1 MNASV
6 AAVVVLFKP
15 DLVVLDRLLLSI
27 HEQVRRVYIIDNTPA
42 SGIDDY
48 AGRFDDEKLFYK
60 ALEDNYGIA
69 RAHNVGA
76 QLAEQAGYSHVLL
89 LDQDSELLPGT
100 VDTLLAEETKLLDM
114 GVKVGAIGP
123 VFVDEK
129 TGDAAPIL
137 RPSFFGTKKIDIDL
151 NSTLPVLSNY
161 IIASGSLIRTSVF
174 NVVGLMQESLFI
186 DWVDIEWGER
196 ASLAGYGSYLTPL
209 VTMRHSIGD
218 EFVTL
223 LGKRITLHSDF
234 RNYFIV
240 RNAAYLAMW
249 SNTRIQ
255 TRFEFARKV
264 PYYIVCYTLC
274 SRRKFYSAKLL
285 CQALYD
291 GIARN
296 MFKGRF

>member
-1 MNASV
+1 MNSSV

-27 HEQVRRVYIIDNTPA
+27 HEQIQLVYIIDNTPA
-42 SGIDDY
+42 SSIDDY
-48 AGRFDDEKLFYK
+48 AGRFDDGKLFYK
-60 ALEDNYGIA
+60 SLQDNYGIA

-76 QLAEQAGYSHVLL
+76 QLAEKAGYSHVLL

-100 VDTLLAEETKLLDM
+100 VNTLLAEEKKLLDM

-137 RPSFFGTKKIDIDL
+137 RSSFFGTKKIDIDL
-151 NSTLPVLSNY
+151 DSTLPVLSNY
-161 IIASGSLIRTSVF
+161 IIASGSLIRVSVF
-174 NVVGLMQESLFI
+174 SVVGLMQESLFI

-196 ASLAGYGSYLTPL
+196 ASIAGYGSYLTPL

-240 RNAAYLAMW
+240 RNAAYLAVW

-274 SRRKFYSAKLL
+274 SKRKLYSAKLL
-285 CQALYD
+285 CQAFYD
-291 GIARN
+291 GIVRN